1 MPDGV
6 RDRDVIQDF
15 NGRVY
20 VVLGSIQPRDKILC
34 FLKYVPDESGAWVSN
49 GVRYR
54 RVFWGDVGW
63 IKESLSELPPDLVV
77 HDSHFGTELLEVPRE
92 HVLNYFSPEARLRE
106 ILEYGPRDRLE
117 SMAQSLSVLVTERIG
132 IGPEQLG
139 VAGSVLWRA
148 HDPCRSDLNMNVY
161 GLQASHLLH
170 ENIDSLMDPQD
181 VHRVGH
187 ESWMRKIKALTSG
200 VSSMTDA
207 DIAMLSERR
216 RLVFHRGTSVG
227 ITPVL
232 YPDEAPIVH
241 GSEYYRTI
249 SDSPVTLRLEIVD
262 DTYGLFTPS
271 IYSCI
276 GAGDGAR
283 GPHRVERLMIYEG
296 AFKGLLR
303 SGDIVEVTGSL
314 QSVIDPNDH
323 LVKFHQIMVGTK
335 SGVGKEGI
343 RILRVAI

>member
-1 MPDGV
+1 
-6 RDRDVIQDF
+6 
-15 NGRVY
+15 
-20 VVLGSIQPRDKILC
+20 
-34 FLKYVPDESGAWVSN
+34 
-49 GVRYR
+49 
-54 RVFWGDVGW
+54 
-63 IKESLSELPPDLVV
+63 
-77 HDSHFGTELLEVPRE
+77 
-92 HVLNYFSPEARLRE
+92 
-106 ILEYGPRDRLE
+106 
-117 SMAQSLSVLVTERIG
+117 
-132 IGPEQLG
+132 
-139 VAGSVLWRA
+139 
-148 HDPCRSDLNMNVY
+148 
-161 GLQASHLLH
+161 SHLLH